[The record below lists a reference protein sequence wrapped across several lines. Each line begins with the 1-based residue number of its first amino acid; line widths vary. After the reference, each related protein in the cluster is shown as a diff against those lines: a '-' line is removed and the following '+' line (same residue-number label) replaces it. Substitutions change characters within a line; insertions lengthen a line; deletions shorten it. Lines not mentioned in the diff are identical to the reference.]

1 MRVTDIAVPAAT
13 RDGIAD
19 RRCTDTGSGVSTMK
33 QISKESAR
41 EALRCAFRRLPR
53 QGCDASGTFLAS
65 SQEPVSGLA
74 RSAGSRHCVADGRHR
89 HPSRSGV
96 ASWNNNKATAA
107 RVTAAQFDTYRGRA
121 RLSMAIETKSTR
133 FDARIGA
140 EPSKRPR
147 VQHARLRSRFLHLT
161 ETARFASLLPR
172 EHSARYVALETLFL
186 SALII
191 ALCRVIAPTDP
202 LLLAKAFP
210 WLWLLPLFVAL
221 RYGTV
226 AGIGGGT
233 ILLAAWALFYA
244 PRLPLVD
251 AFPRDYFIG
260 GFITMLVAGQFSDT
274 WSNGLVQARVSND
287 YLTERLSV
295 LTNNQFLLR
304 LSHDQLEQELLMRP
318 TTLRDA
324 LARLRDITLHDVDAP
339 AAEDRLPGA
348 QRFLETL
355 AHACQIEAAQI
366 YALRDGVLAGPPE
379 ASVGEPFELDCGD
392 PLVVAALEELAL
404 AHIQSLDTKERAR
417 TLYIACAPLLGA
429 GEEVVGVLVVS
440 RLPFLALT
448 ASTLQLIFVLCG
460 YYANGV
466 RHASTTR
473 DVLRAFPDCPYDF
486 ALECARLA
494 NLRRKSGVESSV
506 VLLMFDASKQAQAMF
521 EHIERTNL
529 DYHVRW
535 VVRDGSKRGLIFIMP
550 LCSDV
555 AVDAELQLIESR
567 VRNQFGVG
575 FADAR
580 VAVRWVSLTGA
591 APDGALRQL
600 MAYCD
605 DAA

>member
-1 MRVTDIAVPAAT
+1 
-13 RDGIAD
+13 
-19 RRCTDTGSGVSTMK
+19 VS
-33 QISKESAR
+33 S
-41 EALRCAFRRLPR
+41 
-53 QGCDASGTFLAS
+53 
-65 SQEPVSGLA
+65 VA
-74 RSAGSRHCVADGRHR
+74 RSTGFRHCVADGRHQ
-89 HPSRSGV
+89 HSSSSGV
-96 ASWNNNKATAA
+96 VNRNDNNKATAA
-107 RVTAAQFDTYRGRA
+107 RVTAAQFDTHRGRA

-172 EHSARYVALETLFL
+172 EHSASYVALETLFL
-186 SALII
+186 STLVL
-191 ALCRVIAPTDP
+191 ALCRVITPADP

-226 AGIGGGT
+226 GGIGGGT
-233 ILLAAWALFYA
+233 ILLAAWVIFYA
-244 PRLPLVD
+244 RLPLVD

-260 GFITMLVAGQFSDT
+260 GFVTMLVAGQFSDT
-274 WSNGLVQARVSND
+274 WANRLVQARVSND

-318 TTLRDA
+318 ATLRDA
-324 LARLRDITLHDVDAP
+324 LARLRDITLHDVDSP
-339 AAEDRLPGA
+339 ADGDRLPGA

-417 TLYIACAPLLGA
+417 TRYIACAPLLGA

-440 RLPFLALT
+440 QLPFLALT
-448 ASTLQLIFVLCG
+448 ANTLQLMFVLCG

-486 ALECARLA
+486 ALEYARLA

-535 VVRDGSKRGLIFIMP
+535 VVRDGGKRGLIFIMP

-555 AVDAELQLIESR
+555 AVDAELQLIESS